1 MQLKMPKKSR
11 DTASLTTS
19 SNNYAST
26 TTICYCSLSRQ
37 NLEQLDTYTI
47 HLTLLSLVNACR
59 DNSIHIH
66 IHLALLAHVLHICL
80 APIRLH

>member
-19 SNNYAST
+19 SNNYASLLA
-26 TTICYCSLSRQ
+26 SLSRQ